1 MKELHVKLFQEE
13 SNFINK
19 KALDVNA
26 NIDIHSLL
34 VQEYFIVVTF
44 FNWEKVVNNGQLILF
59 FVSISIRS
67 RHFSLGLEK

>member
-1 MKELHVKLFQEE
+1 MYNYIRKKVILIK
-13 SNFINK
+13 K

-26 NIDIHSLL
+26 NIDIHSLFL
-34 VQEYFIVVTF
+34 QEYFIVVTF

-59 FVSISIRS
+59 FVSSIRS

>member
-1 MKELHVKLFQEE
+1 MKELHVKLYQEE

-26 NIDIHSLL
+26 NIDIHSLF

-44 FNWEKVVNNGQLILF
+44 FNWEKVVNNGQLFLF
-59 FVSISIRS
+59 FVSSIRS

>member
-1 MKELHVKLFQEE
+1 MKELHVKLYQEE

-26 NIDIHSLL
+26 NIDIHSLFL
-34 VQEYFIVVTF
+34 QEYFIVVTF

-59 FVSISIRS
+59 FVSSIRS

>member
-1 MKELHVKLFQEE
+1 MKELHVKLYQEE

-26 NIDIHSLL
+26 NIDIHSLF

-59 FVSISIRS
+59 FASSIHSWY
-67 RHFSLGLEK
+67 